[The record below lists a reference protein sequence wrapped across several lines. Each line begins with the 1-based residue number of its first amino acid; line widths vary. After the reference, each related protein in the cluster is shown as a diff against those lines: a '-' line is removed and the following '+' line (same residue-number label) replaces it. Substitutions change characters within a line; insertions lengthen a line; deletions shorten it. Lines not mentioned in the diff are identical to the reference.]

1 MAVSEDKSLC
11 GLDVNEKSEN
21 IYDQRA
27 KAEGTN
33 FLSVFAFSMYL
44 TREKVCLCVFVCMC
58 VCVCLRVCVRVP
70 VCVYARGFWYML
82 VGLNKII
89 IVRERSIFWRNGFIV
104 LT

>member
-1 MAVSEDKSLC
+1 MSEDKSLC

-44 TREKVCLCVFVCMC
+44 TREKVCLCVFECMC
-58 VCVCLRVCVRVP
+58 VCACACVCVCVCQCMCTRV
-70 VCVYARGFWYML
+70 VFGTC
-82 VGLNKII
+82 
-89 IVRERSIFWRNGFIV
+89 
-104 LT
+104 